1 MENTAQTIVTNT
13 LHLKN
18 RLSIIF
24 LFVVMVLGTSVTYL
38 IGQTKLVILTILI
51 GSLVTLLLV
60 STLVYFRKLSN
71 VIPYILISG
80 ISLIIGTIL
89 TVATT
94 SGQTAALI
102 YFLLITSSFY
112 LSLPIFLFGFTISI
126 GLFITFIYLHGETFL
141 FDYATS
147 LLIFTLTSV
156 VLLLQLVIT
165 SRNQKIMD
173 ELQKNNEAAIENEQ
187 KQNQFIE
194 QQTKKIQQSMDG
206 IEWQSNTQKD
216 SLNEMNRAIQEI
228 ASGTES
234 QAGTIS
240 DIHQSIGTTSMLL
253 EKMVND
259 LNRIESDTETTRTN
273 AEKGKVESIELVDEM
288 RTFQTNVQEMKAAF
302 SELSEKV
309 DSSVSFIQS
318 IQDIT
323 EQTSLLSLNASIEA
337 ARAGEHGRG
346 FAVVAAEIRKL
357 ADHTEQTAKQ
367 ISNNLTSMKDS
378 NETTDRQIH
387 LIDQQMKEHIESITE
402 NSELFGSFSENANT
416 LMDQMRSFKQL
427 ADEVNEHAR
436 LIEDSMNDFSSTVE
450 QSTASVEEISATV
463 QNQAN
468 QNEELHGEIERTTQ
482 ALHEL
487 NQRA

>member
-1 MENTAQTIVTNT
+1 
-13 LHLKN
+13 
-18 RLSIIF
+18 
-24 LFVVMVLGTSVTYL
+24 
-38 IGQTKLVILTILI
+38 
-51 GSLVTLLLV
+51 
-60 STLVYFRKLSN
+60 
-71 VIPYILISG
+71 
-80 ISLIIGTIL
+80 
-89 TVATT
+89 
-94 SGQTAALI
+94 
-102 YFLLITSSFY
+102 
-112 LSLPIFLFGFTISI
+112 
-126 GLFITFIYLHGETFL
+126 
-141 FDYATS
+141 
-147 LLIFTLTSV
+147 
-156 VLLLQLVIT
+156 
-165 SRNQKIMD
+165 
-173 ELQKNNEAAIENEQ
+173 
-187 KQNQFIE
+187 
-194 QQTKKIQQSMDG
+194 MDG

-228 ASGTES
+228 ATGTES

-253 EKMVND
+253 EKMVGD
-259 LNRIESDTETTRTN
+259 LDRIEAETDETKTK
-273 AEKGKVESIELVDEM
+273 AEKGKIESFELVDEM
-288 RTFQTNVQEMKAAF
+288 RTFQASVGEMKAAF
-302 SELSEKV
+302 NELSDKV

-346 FAVVAAEIRKL
+346 FAVVAEEIRKL

-367 ISNNLTSMKDS
+367 ISNNLTSMRAS

-387 LIDQQMKEHIESITE
+387 DIDKQMKEHIESITE

-416 LMDQMRSFKQL
+416 LMDQMKSFRQL
-427 ADEVNEHAR
+427 ADEVNDHAR

-468 QNEELHGEIERTTQ
+468 QNEELHGEIKRTTQ

>member
-1 MENTAQTIVTNT
+1 M
-13 LHLKN
+13 
-18 RLSIIF
+18 
-24 LFVVMVLGTSVTYL
+24 
-38 IGQTKLVILTILI
+38 
-51 GSLVTLLLV
+51 
-60 STLVYFRKLSN
+60 
-71 VIPYILISG
+71 
-80 ISLIIGTIL
+80 
-89 TVATT
+89 
-94 SGQTAALI
+94 
-102 YFLLITSSFY
+102 
-112 LSLPIFLFGFTISI
+112 
-126 GLFITFIYLHGETFL
+126 
-141 FDYATS
+141 
-147 LLIFTLTSV
+147 
-156 VLLLQLVIT
+156 
-165 SRNQKIMD
+165 
-173 ELQKNNEAAIENEQ
+173 AIQ
-187 KQNQFIE
+187 HP
-194 QQTKKIQQSMDG
+194 
-206 IEWQSNTQKD
+206 KD

-228 ASGTES
+228 ATGTES

-253 EKMVND
+253 EKMVGD
-259 LNRIESDTETTRTN
+259 LDRIEAETDETKTK
-273 AEKGKVESIELVDEM
+273 AEKGKIESFELVDEM
-288 RTFQTNVQEMKAAF
+288 RTFQASVGEMKAAF
-302 SELSEKV
+302 NELSDKV

-346 FAVVAAEIRKL
+346 FAVVAEEIRKL

-367 ISNNLTSMKDS
+367 ISNNLTSMRAS

-387 LIDQQMKEHIESITE
+387 DIDKQMKEHIESITE

-416 LMDQMRSFKQL
+416 LMDQMKSFRQL
-427 ADEVNEHAR
+427 ADEVNDHAR

-468 QNEELHGEIERTTQ
+468 QNEELHGEIKRTTQ

>member
-1 MENTAQTIVTNT
+1 MNKHSRRN
-13 LHLKN
+13 KN
-18 RLSIIF
+18 KINS
-24 LFVVMVLGTSVTYL
+24 
-38 IGQTKLVILTILI
+38 
-51 GSLVTLLLV
+51 
-60 STLVYFRKLSN
+60 LSN
-71 VIPYILISG
+71 
-80 ISLIIGTIL
+80 
-89 TVATT
+89 
-94 SGQTAALI
+94 
-102 YFLLITSSFY
+102 
-112 LSLPIFLFGFTISI
+112 
-126 GLFITFIYLHGETFL
+126 
-141 FDYATS
+141 
-147 LLIFTLTSV
+147 
-156 VLLLQLVIT
+156 
-165 SRNQKIMD
+165 RRK
-173 ELQKNNEAAIENEQ
+173 
-187 KQNQFIE
+187 
-194 QQTKKIQQSMDG
+194 
-206 IEWQSNTQKD
+206 QSNKVWTGLNGNPTPKKD

-228 ASGTES
+228 ATGTES

-253 EKMVND
+253 EKMVGD
-259 LNRIESDTETTRTN
+259 LDRIEAETDETKTK
-273 AEKGKVESIELVDEM
+273 AEKGKIESFELVDEM
-288 RTFQTNVQEMKAAF
+288 RTFQASVGEMKAAF
-302 SELSEKV
+302 NELSDKV

-346 FAVVAAEIRKL
+346 FAVVAEEIRKL

-367 ISNNLTSMKDS
+367 ISNNLTSMRAS

-387 LIDQQMKEHIESITE
+387 DIDKQMKEHIESITE

-416 LMDQMRSFKQL
+416 LMDQMKSFRQL
-427 ADEVNEHAR
+427 ADEVNDHAR

-468 QNEELHGEIERTTQ
+468 QNEELHGEIKRTTQ

>member
-1 MENTAQTIVTNT
+1 MENTAQMIITNT

-24 LFVVMVLGTSVTYL
+24 LFVIMVLGTSVTYL
-38 IGQTKLVILTILI
+38 IGQTKFVILTILI
-51 GSLVTLLLV
+51 GSLITLLLV
-60 STLVYFRKLSN
+60 TTLVYFRKLSN
-71 VIPYILISG
+71 TVPYILISG
-80 ISLIIGTIL
+80 IALIIGTIL
-89 TVATT
+89 IVATT

-112 LSLPIFLFGFTISI
+112 LSLPIFLYGFTISI
-126 GLFITFIYLHGETFL
+126 GLFITFIYIHGESFL

-173 ELQKNNEAAIENEQ
+173 ELQKNNEEAIQKEQ

-228 ASGTES
+228 ASGTET

-253 EKMVND
+253 EKMVSD
-259 LNRIESDTETTRTN
+259 LNRIESDTETTRAN
-273 AEKGKVESIELVDEM
+273 AEKGKIESDELVDEM
-288 RTFQTNVQEMKAAF
+288 RTFQTNVQEMKSAF

-346 FAVVAAEIRKL
+346 FAVVAEEIRKL

-387 LIDQQMKEHIESITE
+387 LIDKQMKEHIESITE
-402 NSELFGSFSENANT
+402 NSELFGSFSVNANT
-416 LMDQMRSFKQL
+416 LMNQMRNFKQL